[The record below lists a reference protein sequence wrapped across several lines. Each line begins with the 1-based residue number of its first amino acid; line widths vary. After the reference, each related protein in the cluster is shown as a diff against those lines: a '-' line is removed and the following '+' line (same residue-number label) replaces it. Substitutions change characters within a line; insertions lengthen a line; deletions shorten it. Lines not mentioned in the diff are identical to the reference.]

1 MSFWAVVETEAQ
13 REHMARLLI
22 MRLGYETYL
31 PRIKHRSRITP
42 LFPRY
47 LFVRIIDRWY
57 PVRWTP
63 HVLRILMPGDCPAP
77 DAKLENS
84 LMLIRKQERA
94 GLVKLPTATQVLLK
108 KGQQVRIT
116 GGSFA
121 GQIGIYEGMSGKDR
135 ERVLLNLLGQ
145 AVPVDLP
152 SKDVA
157 PLNVASP
164 SRLRY

>member
-1 MSFWAVVETEAQ
+1 MYWVVVETEAQ
-13 REHMARLLI
+13 QEHMVRLLI

-47 LFVRIIDRWY
+47 LFVQIIDRWY
-57 PVRWTP
+57 PIRWTP
-63 HVLRILMPGDCPAP
+63 HVLRILMFGDRPAP
-77 DAKLENS
+77 DVKLERT

-94 GLVKLPTATQVLLK
+94 GLVKLPPAQQALLK
-108 KGQQVRIT
+108 KGQRVHIT

-135 ERVLLNLLGQ
+135 ERVLLDLLGQ
-145 AVPVDLP
+145 AVPVELP

>member
-13 REHMARLLI
+13 HEHMARLLI

-77 DAKLENS
+77 DGQLENS

-94 GLVKLPTATQVLLK
+94 GLVKLPPATQVLLK

-145 AVPVDLP
+145 AVPVELP

>member
-94 GLVKLPTATQVLLK
+94 GLVKLPTATQFCSRK
-108 KGQQVRIT
+108 
-116 GGSFA
+116 A
-121 GQIGIYEGMSGKDR
+121 
-135 ERVLLNLLGQ
+135 
-145 AVPVDLP
+145 
-152 SKDVA
+152 SKS
-157 PLNVASP
+157 ASP
-164 SRLRY
+164 AEASPARSEFMRACRARTESAFCSTCWGKQCRSILPARTLHL